1 MLVRQINNRIMK
13 CDLLAKILVLS
24 VMGKVGRVQEEW
36 KVQKENLTIYN
47 VFDYV

>member
-1 MLVRQINNRIMK
+1 MLVKQINNRIMK
-13 CDLLAKILVLS
+13 CDLLAKVLVSS